1 MISLSWPIF
10 CVLLTFF
17 RLFDAMIV
25 PRMIS
30 WLYFLMSSLAF
41 FLMVFHISAYSIRW
55 LCSPFPAVSRR
66 FVISTHI
73 GDHILD
79 LCGLLIVLAT
89 IGALCWIMSVMVSL
103 MVSMSSS
110 ACSVQNRLLN
120 SSWNSIFFG
129 PIRVASTLGR
139 LFVIMF
145 TLSTSTSSLMFTS
158 NVDSVDDC
166 YVSDDV

>member
-1 MISLSWPIF
+1 M
-10 CVLLTFF
+10 
-17 RLFDAMIV
+17 
-25 PRMIS
+25 
-30 WLYFLMSSLAF
+30 
-41 FLMVFHISAYSIRW
+41 
-55 LCSPFPAVSRR
+55 
-66 FVISTHI
+66 
-73 GDHILD
+73 
-79 LCGLLIVLAT
+79 
-89 IGALCWIMSVMVSL
+89 MVSL

-145 TLSTSTSSLMFTS
+145 SLSTSTSSLMFTS